1 MSGTDDLIGN
11 LAAQAG
17 AEPRRSAASFRR
29 LFLLSSLL
37 SLVVALALSVTGLG
51 ALRAPLPHLLEFGP
65 FQFKIAGAFLLA
77 CGAFFLARRAAIPGS
92 GKASWLLI
100 LPGIAPFIL
109 AALLDPWGPG
119 AADGDDTVNCALAI
133 ALAAL
138 PALWLL
144 LRALKN
150 AAPTRPGWTGAL
162 AGLLAGAMGTAGHSL
177 ACYND
182 GGIMVGVW
190 YGAALIFMTGLGA
203 LIGRKALHW

>member
-1 MSGTDDLIGN
+1 MSGTDDLIGS

-37 SLVVALALSVTGLG
+37 SLAIALALSVTGLG
-51 ALRAPLPHLLEFGP
+51 ALRTPLPHLFEFGP
-65 FQFKIAGAFLLA
+65 FQFKIAGAILLA
-77 CGAFFLARRAAIPGS
+77 SGAYFLARRAAIPGS

-109 AALLDPWGPG
+109 DALIDPWGPG
-119 AADGDDTVNCALAI
+119 TADGDDTVNCALAI

-138 PALWLL
+138 PALWLI

-182 GGIMVGVW
+182 GGVMVGVW

-203 LIGRKALHW
+203 LIGRKTLHW